1 MTEITDYLKEQ
12 HRQINERHHSNIG
25 TLWKF
30 VPTQNTGVEYEQ
42 NGLLLR

>member
-12 HRQINERHHSNIG
+12 HRQINERHHSDVG

-30 VPTQNTGVEYEQ
+30 VPTKNTEVKYESY
-42 NGLLLR
+42 GMFY